1 MFFGIYFTSIIG
13 FAFVFMLLLPGEDS
27 PFASGNKSFVKVV
40 AMMIGE
46 LEYGDTF
53 ADENIVIK
61 LVFLFFVFII
71 PIIINN
77 LLIGLT
83 VSNVSE
89 LIVNANVKSLESKI
103 RTIAQLEKS
112 FVYAKVFKDFSSIS
126 NSSTQEVC
134 IQPSNRK
141 KSIIS
146 EVDLTAVHKIDRDD
160 DDQRIMGTRH
170 TFLCWDTYVP
180 ISVFEDS
187 IRRLGC

>member
-126 NSSTQEVC
+126 N
-134 IQPSNRK
+134 RK
-141 KSIIS
+141 TAIIY
-146 EVDLTAVHKIDRDD
+146 LL
-160 DDQRIMGTRH
+160 
-170 TFLCWDTYVP
+170 F
-180 ISVFEDS
+180 F
-187 IRRLGC
+187 